1 MPAAKSLRVQR
12 RRAARNQTV
21 RSFVRTRVTAA
32 RKAIDAA
39 PSDDATVQQLRAAIS
54 ALDVATRKGVI
65 HRNQSSRKKSR
76 LVKRLNKAQKDIGT
90 S

>member
-1 MPAAKSLRVQR
+1 MRVQR
-12 RRAARNQTV
+12 RRAARNRSV

-32 RKAIDAA
+32 RNAIDQS
-39 PSDDATVQQLRAAIS
+39 PSDEATAEKLRAAVS

-76 LVKRLNKAQKDIGT
+76 LVKRLNKALA

>member
-1 MPAAKSLRVQR
+1 MPAAKSMRVQR
-12 RRAARNQTV
+12 RRAARNRSV

-32 RKAIDAA
+32 RSAIDQS
-39 PSDDATVQQLRAAIS
+39 PSDLATVETLRAAIS

-76 LVKRLNKAQKDIGT
+76 LTKRLNKALA

>member
-1 MPAAKSLRVQR
+1 MPAAKSMRVQR
-12 RRAARNQTV
+12 RRAERNRSV

-32 RKAIDAA
+32 RSAIDQS
-39 PSDDATVQQLRAAIS
+39 PSDEATVETLRSAIS

-76 LVKRLNKAQKDIGT
+76 LVKRLNKALA

>member
-1 MPAAKSLRVQR
+1 MPAAKSMRVQR
-12 RRAARNQTV
+12 RRAERNRSV

-32 RKAIDAA
+32 RSAIDQS
-39 PSDDATVQQLRAAIS
+39 PSDEATVETLKKAIS

-76 LVKRLNKAQKDIGT
+76 LTKRLNKALA

>member
-1 MPAAKSLRVQR
+1 MPAAKSMRVQR
-12 RRAARNQTV
+12 RRAARNRSV
-21 RSFVRTRVTAA
+21 RSFVRTRVAAA
-32 RKAIDAA
+32 RSAIDQS
-39 PSDDATVQQLRAAIS
+39 PSDEATAESLRAAIS

-76 LVKRLNKAQKDIGT
+76 LTKRLNKALA

>member
-1 MPAAKSLRVQR
+1 MPAAKSMRVQR
-12 RRAARNQTV
+12 RRAARNRSV

-32 RKAIDAA
+32 RSAIDQS
-39 PSDDATVQQLRAAIS
+39 PSDEATVETLRSAIS

-76 LVKRLNKAQKDIGT
+76 LTKRLNKALA

>member
-1 MPAAKSLRVQR
+1 MPAAKSLRVQQ
-12 RRAARNQTV
+12 RRAARNRTV

-32 RKAIDAA
+32 RKAVDDA
-39 PSDDATVQQLRAAIS
+39 PSDEATVEQVRAAIS

-76 LVKRLNKAQKDIGT
+76 LTKRLNKALA

>member
-1 MPAAKSLRVQR
+1 MPAAKSMRVQR
-12 RRAARNQTV
+12 RRAARNRSV

-32 RKAIDAA
+32 RSAIDQS
-39 PSDDATVQQLRAAIS
+39 PSDEATVETLRAAIS

-76 LVKRLNKAQKDIGT
+76 LTKRLNKALA

>member
-1 MPAAKSLRVQR
+1 MPAAKSMRVQR
-12 RRAARNQTV
+12 RRAARNRTV
-21 RSFVRTRVTAA
+21 RSFVRSRVTAA
-32 RKAIDAA
+32 RNAIDTA
-39 PSDDATVQQLRAAIS
+39 PSDDATVKQLRAAIS

-76 LVKRLNKAQKDIGT
+76 LAKRLNKALA

>member
-1 MPAAKSLRVQR
+1 MRVQR
-12 RRAARNQTV
+12 RRAARNRTV
-21 RSFVRTRVTAA
+21 RSLVRTRVTAA
-32 RKAIDAA
+32 RKAIDDS
-39 PSDDATVQQLRAAIS
+39 PSGDDTVASVRAAIS

-76 LVKRLNKAQKDIGT
+76 LVKRLNKALA

>member
-1 MPAAKSLRVQR
+1 MPAAKSMRVQR
-12 RRAARNQTV
+12 RRAARNRSV

-32 RKAIDAA
+32 RSAIDQS
-39 PSDDATVQQLRAAIS
+39 PSDEATAESLRAAIS

-76 LVKRLNKAQKDIGT
+76 LTKRLNKALA

>member
-1 MPAAKSLRVQR
+1 MPAAKSMRVQR
-12 RRAARNQTV
+12 RRAERNRSV

-32 RKAIDAA
+32 RSAIDQS
-39 PSDDATVQQLRAAIS
+39 PSDEATVETLRSAIS

-76 LVKRLNKAQKDIGT
+76 LTKRLNKALA

>member
-12 RRAARNQTV
+12 RRAARNRSV

-32 RKAIDAA
+32 RKAIDET
-39 PSDDATVQQLRAAIS
+39 PSAESTTESVRAAIS

-76 LVKRLNKAQKDIGT
+76 LAKRLNKALA